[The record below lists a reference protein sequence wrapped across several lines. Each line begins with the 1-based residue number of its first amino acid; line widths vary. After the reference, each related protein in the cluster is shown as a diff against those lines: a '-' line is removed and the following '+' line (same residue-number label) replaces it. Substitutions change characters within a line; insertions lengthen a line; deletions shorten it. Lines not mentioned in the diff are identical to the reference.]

1 MIIRNLVALRFN
13 VGLHTE
19 KNKDKGWEIGHAK
32 YPDFNQVNINIRKGM
47 DWAYYIDS
55 FGIGMQYDKACG
67 HKEEGNTP
75 YGMQCCMIAVPE
87 DFADA
92 ALTLFP
98 DDLTELTS
106 DEFEDFYNNKAHAHE
121 PVEHVDKD
129 VLEAIEQK
137 EKLGLEVPEKKD
149 AIDVNSEARGIRKN
163 HNKIWADKKV
173 KIGMDV
179 ITRNQRKR
187 R

>member
-1 MIIRNLVALRFN
+1 MVTRNLVALKFN
-13 VGLHTE
+13 AGLHT
-19 KNKDKGWEIGHAK
+19 KANKEKGWSIGHAK
-32 YPDFNQVNINIRKGM
+32 YPDFNQIDEAIRKGM

-67 HKEEGNTP
+67 HKEVGSTP
-75 YGMQCCMIAVPE
+75 FGQQCCVVAVFE

-92 ALTLFP
+92 ALALFP

-106 DEFEDFYNNKAHAHE
+106 AEFEDFYNNKAHAHE
-121 PVEHVDKD
+121 PAEHVDKD

-137 EKLGLEVPEKKD
+137 EKLGLPVPEKAA

-163 HNKIWADKKV
+163 HNKLWADKKI
-173 KIGMDV
+173 KTGMTV
-179 ITRNQRKR
+179 ITRN
-187 R
+187 